1 MLEIRGYKEDE
12 IQQIKDILNKEK
24 INDLKINSDLI
35 LIVSEDNAVLGLCS
49 VEIKNSEYWLKH
61 LIIKEDSR
69 GQELGDGLLRT
80 MLNKLDLQGI
90 KSLYYKDIDSY
101 LVEKG
106 FIKNEKGFLELNIS
120 DFFTNGCTCSGNA
133 YEV

>member
-12 IQQIKDILNKEK
+12 IQQIKDILKKEK

-35 LIVSEDNAVLGLCS
+35 LIVVEDNIVLGLCS
-49 VEIKNSEYWLKH
+49 VGINNSEYWLKH

-80 MLNKLDLQGI
+80 MLNKLDLQGVKKI
-90 KSLYYKDIDSY
+90 YYKNIDSY
-101 LVEKG
+101 LVKKG
-106 FIKNEKGFLELNIS
+106 FIKNNKGFLELNILE
-120 DFFTNGCTCSGNA
+120 FFTDGCTCSGNA